1 MVRMTRK
8 SWDEYFM
15 DIAEVVSTRA
25 TCDRKRVGAV
35 IVSDNRRILS
45 TGYNGS
51 VAGAPH
57 CDEVGHEM
65 RDGHCVRTIH
75 AEVNAINQAARHG
88 IRLEGGSIYINTFPC
103 WRCFQ
108 QIANVGIRRV
118 VYADAYRI
126 DELVTRTA
134 GELGIV
140 LVELP
145 RSTVV
150 EGEPA

>member
-1 MVRMTRK
+1 MARK

-15 DIAEVVSTRA
+15 DVAEVVSTRA

-35 IVSDNRRILS
+35 IVSDTRRILS

-51 VAGAPH
+51 IAGAPH
-57 CDEVGHEM
+57 CDEIGHEM

-75 AEVNAINQAARHG
+75 AEVNAIDQAARHG
-88 IRLEGGSIYINTFPC
+88 IRLEGATVYINTFPC

-134 GELGIV
+134 GELGIE

-150 EGEPA
+150 GAPA

>member
-1 MVRMTRK
+1 MTRK

>member
-1 MVRMTRK
+1 MARK
-8 SWDEYFM
+8 SWDQYFM
-15 DIAEVVSTRA
+15 DVAEVVSTRA

-51 VAGAPH
+51 IAGAPH
-57 CDEVGHEM
+57 CDEVGHEI
-65 RDGHCVRTIH
+65 RDGHCIRTIH
-75 AEVNAINQAARHG
+75 AEINAIDQAARHG
-88 IRLEGGSIYINTFPC
+88 IRLEGATIYITAIPC

-108 QIANVGIRRV
+108 QIANVGIRRI

-134 GELGIV
+134 GELGIE
-140 LVELP
+140 LVELS
-145 RSTVV
+145 RSTAVGV
-150 EGEPA
+150 PT

>member
-1 MVRMTRK
+1 MTRK

-57 CDEVGHEM
+57 CDEVGHEI
-65 RDGHCVRTIH
+65 RDGHCIRTIH

-88 IRLEGGSIYINTFPC
+88 IRLEGSSIYINTFPC

-108 QIANVGIRRV
+108 QVANVGIRRV
-118 VYADAYRI
+118 VFAESYRI

-134 GELGIV
+134 GELGIM

-145 RSTVV
+145 KISAG